1 MVVRHLFL
9 VFLFYPFLESSCLG
23 APGLA
28 FLLGWGLAF
37 VSVVLW
43 GCVFLYGG
51 WGFIGEC
58 V

>member
-1 MVVRHLFL
+1 MVVGCSFECFVLS
-9 VFLFYPFLESSCLG
+9 VFLESSYLG